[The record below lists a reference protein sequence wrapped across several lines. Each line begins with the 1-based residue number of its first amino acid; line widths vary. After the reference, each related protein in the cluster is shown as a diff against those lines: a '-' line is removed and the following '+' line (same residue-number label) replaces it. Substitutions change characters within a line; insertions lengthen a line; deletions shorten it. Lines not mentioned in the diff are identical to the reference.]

1 MEYVNNEQNEI
12 DSNKYSVKCILVTV
26 LILYITWILNLLNI
40 FIIDSSIYLIC
51 VIGST
56 IIALITFIL
65 SKLLDLSKNYVKYI
79 FIFLTVLIYSFVTSL
94 LTYHTMLSL
103 IFPIIYS
110 AQYRSKK
117 VVWYTYFL
125 TALGILSCTIF
136 GYYFGLCDSNM
147 LFLTYTNTNHFIKNI
162 SNYELVVTPNWF
174 INILFFV
181 LPKTLVVLGAVPM
194 ITHLNDVIDKRTK
207 ELITTQEKNL
217 DLSREILSN
226 QQKVIVS
233 LASVIESRDQTTGDH
248 IKNTAK
254 YVRFIANKLREA
266 NAFNDEL
273 TDEYAA
279 LVIEAA
285 PLHDIGKI
293 HIPDAILCKNGKLTD
308 DEYKEMK
315 KHPEY
320 GIRLLNSFVDSEDA
334 DYLKIAKEVCLY
346 HHERYDGKGYPK
358 GLKETEIPL
367 CARIMSVAD
376 VLDAL
381 LSKRQYK
388 EAFSFEKT
396 YNILVEEKGKQFD
409 PIVLQ
414 TLIDNWEEFKT
425 DIFPNKEK

>member
-1 MEYVNNEQNEI
+1 MEYINNEQNEI
-12 DSNKYSVKCILVTV
+12 NSNKYSVKCILVTV
-26 LILYITWILNLLNI
+26 LILYITWVLNLLNV
-40 FIIDSSIYLIC
+40 FIIDSSIFLVC

-56 IIALITFIL
+56 IVALVTLIL
-65 SKLLDLSKNYVKYI
+65 SKLLDLSKFYVKYI
-79 FIFLTVLIYSFVTSL
+79 FIFLTVLIYSFITSL

-110 AQYRSKK
+110 AQYRSKR
-117 VVWYTYFL
+117 VVWYTYIL

-136 GYYFGLCDSNM
+136 GYYFGLCDANM
-147 LFLTYTNTNHFIKNI
+147 IFFTYTKTDHFLKNYWEY
-162 SNYELVVTPNWF
+162 NFEAKPNWF
-174 INILFFV
+174 KNILFFV

-194 ITHLNDVIDKRTK
+194 VTHLNDVIDKRTK
-207 ELITTQEKNL
+207 ELISTQEKNL
-217 DLSREILSN
+217 DLSKEILLN

-233 LASVIESRDQTTGDH
+233 LASVIESRDQTTGAH
-248 IKNTAK
+248 IKNTAR
-254 YVRFIANKLREA
+254 YVNFLTTKLLES
-266 NAFNDEL
+266 NTFNDEL
-273 TDEYAA
+273 TNEYAA

-308 DEYKEMK
+308 EEYNEMK

-320 GIRLLNSFVDSEDA
+320 GIELLNSFVDSKDA

-409 PIVLQ
+409 PIILQ
-414 TLIDNWEEFKT
+414 TLIDNWEEFKNN
-425 DIFPNKEK
+425 IFPNK

>member
-1 MEYVNNEQNEI
+1 M
-12 DSNKYSVKCILVTV
+12 
-26 LILYITWILNLLNI
+26 I
-40 FIIDSSIYLIC
+40 FFTYTKTDHF
-51 VIGST
+51 V
-56 IIALITFIL
+56 
-65 SKLLDLSKNYVKYI
+65 KNYWEYN
-79 FIFLTVLIYSFVTSL
+79 F
-94 LTYHTMLSL
+94 
-103 IFPIIYS
+103 
-110 AQYRSKK
+110 A
-117 VVWYTYFL
+117 
-125 TALGILSCTIF
+125 A
-136 GYYFGLCDSNM
+136 
-147 LFLTYTNTNHFIKNI
+147 
-162 SNYELVVTPNWF
+162 EPNWF
-174 INILFFV
+174 KYILFFV

-194 ITHLNDVIDKRTK
+194 VTHLNDVIDKRTK
-207 ELITTQEKNL
+207 ELISTQEKNL
-217 DLSREILSN
+217 DLSKEILIN

-233 LASVIESRDQTTGDH
+233 LASVIESRDQTTGAH
-248 IKNTAK
+248 IKNTAR
-254 YVRFIANKLREA
+254 YVNFITTKLLE
-266 NAFNDEL
+266 NNTFSDEL
-273 TDEYAA
+273 TNEYAA

-308 DEYKEMK
+308 EEYNEMK

-320 GIRLLNSFVDSEDA
+320 GIELLNSFVDSKDA

-409 PIVLQ
+409 PIILQ
-414 TLIDNWEEFKT
+414 TLIDNWEEFKN
-425 DIFPNKEK
+425 DIFSKKDNS